1 MAVSFSLGIKVELVD
16 PETQNIFFIQK
27 GVPERLGNVWYTP
40 CLSTHMLLQLQL
52 QLTLALISQAQ
63 SLLKSIT
70 PIFQVFNNSFIP
82 GSFLEYL
89 LDFLCFLQNSERACL
104 TGVSVGS
111 LRMWPRKRKRLVST
125 VSVHTFSPVFVYSLV
140 LLMTSGHLMFRM
152 S

>member
-70 PIFQVFNNSFIP
+70 PIFQIFNNSFIP
-82 GSFLEYL
+82 GSFWSTSWIFVFFTE
-89 LDFLCFLQNSERACL
+89 FRK
-104 TGVSVGS
+104 S
-111 LRMWPRKRKRLVST
+111 LPYRG
-125 VSVHTFSPVFVYSLV
+125 FSRESKNVAKKA
-140 LLMTSGHLMFRM
+140 
-152 S
+152 

>member
-1 MAVSFSLGIKVELVD
+1 MCVSLKALWGTVLLALTPGRVTNILFYSSVPDVIMAVSLSLGIKVELVD
-16 PETQNIFFIQK
+16 PDTQNIFFIQK

-40 CLSTHMLLQLQL
+40 CLSTHVLLQLQL

-89 LDFLCFLQNSERACL
+89 LYFLCFFTEFRKSLQ
-104 TGVSVGS
+104 G
-111 LRMWPRKRKRLVST
+111 
-125 VSVHTFSPVFVYSLV
+125 FQ
-140 LLMTSGHLMFRM
+140 
-152 S
+152 